1 MPRAFCIADLR
12 AAAGAAAATACGSSV
27 MAADLAASGTT
38 AVLTAAVGLAG
49 GAAGAAAGAAGT
61 VANRAAAA
69 ADPATTAARR
79 VSAGRRDTGL
89 GDTASSFVST
99 AVPTESRIGGRRRT
113 RSHSQCGDPVA
124 DAPGELRSIGAA
136 YNITNVFR
144 RFAMM

>member
-27 MAADLAASGTT
+27 MVADLAASGTT
-38 AVLTAAVGLAG
+38 AVLTVTVGLAG

-99 AVPTESRIGGRRRT
+99 AVPTDESDRRAA
-113 RSHSQCGDPVA
+113 QDALALPCGDPLPA
-124 DAPGELRSIGAA
+124 APDELRSIGAA
-136 YNITNVFR
+136 HNITNAFR
-144 RFAMM
+144 